1 VCVCV
6 CGMGGNREGVDCSNP
21 ALPLTIC
28 MCCLLACL
36 FLCFFVCCS
45 NGEGEF
51 DEGEGIQAGDLAFED
66 VPRGNAGNDETEE
79 Y

>member
-1 VCVCV
+1 
-6 CGMGGNREGVDCSNP
+6 
-21 ALPLTIC
+21 